1 MRQAEHQTAFGLLM
15 KKCIGQLYHSAT
27 PVIVAKSGSRVL
39 AKAEI
44 NCQVR
49 NCGSPLGSRRL
60 LVATDYRS
68 ERGPILAAIE
78 ARWPFLDRTRHGA
91 FGEPKQKRDANQRH
105 IVMTRTH
112 AAAPQMTSDLAQE

>member
-1 MRQAEHQTAFGLLM
+1 LGSYIIQPP
-15 KKCIGQLYHSAT
+15 

-44 NCQVR
+44 NCQLR

-60 LVATDYRS
+60 WVATDYRS

-91 FGEPKQKRDANQRH
+91 SGEPKQKRDANQRH